1 MSNQKNLEPSYWNP
15 ELISHPL
22 VGHFRRRSLG
32 DWNAHTTVRGVDY
45 PVRITAEG
53 TEPCQAQMDMFAELI
68 ARLPE
73 IIASSNLPDA
83 PTDEWR
89 KKHPDYRLLNA
100 QISSLILYENGS
112 FFMSLRAYPED
123 DWVPM
128 FDISPDF
135 KVTLAEWGV

>member
-1 MSNQKNLEPSYWNP
+1 MNEDNSESQDTKPGWAV
-15 ELISHPL
+15 HPL
-22 VGHFRRRSLG
+22 VGQYKHIVKSN
-32 DWNAHTTVRGVDY
+32 DWIAETPVGSHNYAISICAPGTAPTVAQIDSMVKLLAH
-45 PVRITAEG
+45 
-53 TEPCQAQMDMFAELI
+53 
-68 ARLPE
+68 LPD

-83 PTDEWR
+83 PTDEWQ
-89 KKHPDYRLLNA
+89 KKHPNYQLLNA